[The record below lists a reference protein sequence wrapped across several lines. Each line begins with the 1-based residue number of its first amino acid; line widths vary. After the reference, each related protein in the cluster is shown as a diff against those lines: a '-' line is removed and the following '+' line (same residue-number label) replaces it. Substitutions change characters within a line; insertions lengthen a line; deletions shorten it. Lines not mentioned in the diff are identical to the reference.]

1 MIDLSLDRQHI
12 LERTADLWEPLRDQR
27 VFITGGTGFVGTWLL
42 QSLAWANAEFAL
54 GAQAVV
60 LSRNWE
66 AFRAK
71 APHLADD
78 PAISCH
84 QGDVRDFAFPEGR
97 FSYIIDS
104 MTESSGKFGDEEPLL
119 MLDTVIGGTRR
130 TLNFARHC
138 GAKRL
143 LQVSSGAVYGRQSP
157 GVSHLA
163 ETCTTAPDTM
173 SHHSAYGESKRVA
186 ELLDALYAH
195 QCGINVAIA
204 RGFCFVG
211 PHLSLE
217 ARYAVG
223 NFLRDGL
230 DGKPIVVQGDG
241 TALRS
246 YLYAADMAIWLWTI
260 LLCGET
266 CRPYNV
272 GSEEAISI
280 AALANIVAD
289 SFQPR
294 PEVRILGS
302 PTPGKPAERYVPS
315 TRRAGNELGLRQ
327 CIDLPE
333 AIRRTVAWHSENLR
347 KDNAR

>member
-1 MIDLSLDRQHI
+1 MDLSFDRQHI
-12 LERTADLWEPLRDQR
+12 LEHTASVWEPLRRQR

-42 QSLAWANAEFAL
+42 QSFAWANEEFAF
-54 GAQAVV
+54 GAEAVV

-66 AFRAK
+66 AFRIK

-84 QGDVRDFAFPEGR
+84 QGDVRDFAFPDGR
-97 FSYIIDS
+97 FSHIIDS
-104 MTESSGKFGDEEPLL
+104 MTESSGKFGDDEPLL

-130 TLNFARHC
+130 TLEFARHC
-138 GAKRL
+138 GATHL
-143 LQVSSGAVYGRQSP
+143 LQVSSGAVYGRQPP

-163 ETCTTAPDTM
+163 ENSSSAPDTM
-173 SHHSAYGESKRVA
+173 LHDSAYGESKRVA
-186 ELLDALYAH
+186 ELLDALYGP
-195 QCGINVAIA
+195 QFDINVAIA

-223 NFLRDGL
+223 NFIRDGL

-260 LLCGET
+260 LLCGES

-280 AALANIVAD
+280 AELANIVAD

-294 PEVRILGS
+294 PEVQILGS

-315 TRRAGNELGLRQ
+315 TRRASSELGLRQ
-327 CIDLPE
+327 WIDLSE
-333 AIRRTVAWHSENLR
+333 AIQRTVAWHSENLR
-347 KDNAR
+347 KDNVR